1 VRPVESRGQLIE
13 VTDRGL
19 YCPAG
24 GFYIDPWRCGP
35 GMRAVITHA
44 HSDHAR
50 AGCEAYLCA
59 EPGVGVLRTRLG
71 AAAGPDADD
80 DAPGEAA
87 DAGRSA
93 AVQGLRYGERLTI
106 GDVAVSLHP
115 AGHVLGSA
123 QVRVE
128 RLSGGGGEDRGKVWV
143 VSGDYKVEADP
154 TCDAFEP
161 VPCHVFITESTF
173 GLPVY
178 RWRPAEE
185 VFDEMARWWLECRQ
199 EKVTPVV
206 FCYALG
212 KAQRVIAGA
221 VRAMQRVEG
230 GGQAVPVAAHGA
242 VMKLVEAYRAA
253 GVDLPPVQHAQA
265 AEVKAAA
272 QRGEAMLLV
281 APPGSD
287 HTPWLRKMGPVST
300 ATASGWMAVRGT
312 RRRRNLE
319 RGFVLSDHAD
329 WPGLLSAIAAT
340 GASRVGVTHGH
351 VDPLVRYL
359 RERGTDAWPVP
370 TRFVGESPQGGEE
383 EERPGPA
390 PEGPPERE
398 RR

>member
-1 VRPVESRGQLIE
+1 VERPVEARSELIE

-35 GMRAVITHA
+35 GMKAVITHA

-50 AGCEAYLCA
+50 SGCDAYLCA
-59 EPGVGVLRTRLG
+59 APGVGVLRTRLG
-71 AAAGPDADD
+71 EGG
-80 DAPGEAA
+80 GE
-87 DAGRSA
+87 G
-93 AVQGLRYGERLTI
+93 AVQGVRYGERVRL
-106 GDVAVSLHP
+106 GEVAVSLHP

-128 RLSGGGGEDRGKVWV
+128 HVGGAAGLSAAGGVWV

-161 VPCHVFITESTF
+161 VRCDVFITESTF

-185 VFDEMARWWLECRQ
+185 VFDEMARWWLACRQ

-221 VRAMQRVEG
+221 ARAMARAG
-230 GGQAVPVAAHGA
+230 HAAPVFAHGA
-242 VMKLVEAYRAA
+242 VMKLLEAYRAA

-265 AEVKAAA
+265 AEVKALA
-272 QRGEAMLLV
+272 QRGEAGLLV

-329 WPGLLSAIAAT
+329 WPGLLSAISAT

-351 VDPLVRYL
+351 VEPLVRYL
-359 RERGTDAWPVP
+359 RECGTDAWVVP
-370 TRFVGESPQGGEE
+370 TRFVGESPQGAEEGGE
-383 EERPGPA
+383 GQS
-390 PEGPPERE
+390 G
-398 RR
+398 